1 MKTKECLLFVFL
13 YAMIN
18 FPCLCSNIENSVVN
32 NNMNDD
38 RQVSKHVANL
48 SNSANHND
56 VQKMVNTN

>member
-1 MKTKECLLFVFL
+1 MKTKKCLLFVFL
-13 YAMIN
+13 YTMIN

-48 SNSANHND
+48 RNAANHND